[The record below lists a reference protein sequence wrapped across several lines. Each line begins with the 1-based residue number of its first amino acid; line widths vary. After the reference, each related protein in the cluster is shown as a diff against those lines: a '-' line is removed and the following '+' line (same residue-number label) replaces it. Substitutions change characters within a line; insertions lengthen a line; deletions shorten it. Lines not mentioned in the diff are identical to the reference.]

1 MTSETRRG
9 LNCYFVTR
17 SKRKAPTPGICC
29 VLDCP
34 ASGCDLDRWQGT
46 RQGEW
51 TKWAKCKYKE
61 KKTKTNL
68 LVLVRGE
75 MCLLLLFPLIYHAN
89 GVLELV
95 QIHRRRSCCTNS
107 CQKQQWISQSRANTQ
122 LVTVEQHRVCEGIS
136 IISLSFLSKC
146 GLWIIPVLSFIRGF
160 FFFFIDKHYWC
171 LEE

>member
-1 MTSETRRG
+1 
-9 LNCYFVTR
+9 
-17 SKRKAPTPGICC
+17 
-29 VLDCP
+29 
-34 ASGCDLDRWQGT
+34 
-46 RQGEW
+46 
-51 TKWAKCKYKE
+51 
-61 KKTKTNL
+61 
-68 LVLVRGE
+68 

-160 FFFFIDKHYWC
+160 FFFLLINTHDVWKNKTEC
-171 LEE
+171 QLELYCSFSASNTILFWSYKTLRISTDRSSNPLFNFFEM